1 MSSSASCADGP
12 DPAASKLKT
21 RFSSRFPFAKLGSP
35 FWVFFTAALFLDFGF
50 DLYFF
55 LYNLFLLNLHY
66 DERAIGIITSALTV
80 GNLLGTIPVGLLA
93 RRFGLQRL
101 LLVCFIAAPAICIV
115 RVQVSTMPGQV
126 AFAFLTGVAL
136 SVWPVCF
143 APAVAKLTTD
153 ETRVFAFSITFA
165 TGIGTGTLA
174 GLAGGYIPV
183 LFHSAN
189 RLGSVTT
196 GMRAVLIG
204 AAIVAMLG
212 AVPISKLRMTVPP
225 ASDKRKLFVFHP
237 FLLRFLPAF
246 AVWSMVTGSFI
257 PFAPVFFQKQLGIP
271 LQHVGMI
278 FSASELVQ
286 FCAVLLVPFLYQRIG
301 APAGIVIAQLATGA
315 AALVLAHAHSAQFAV
330 GWYLVMAGAQFTAG
344 PGFYGMLMSKMPE
357 SDRSGASAMQNI
369 AGALSQAG
377 ASALTGVL
385 IVRSG
390 YGTVFVLDVVLA
402 VVSAFLVLAC
412 LIRQT
417 DVPEADR
424 SFSPSSSLSEE
435 IHAGPVSTP

>member
-1 MSSSASCADGP
+1 
-12 DPAASKLKT
+12 
-21 RFSSRFPFAKLGSP
+21 
-35 FWVFFTAALFLDFGF
+35 
-50 DLYFF
+50 
-55 LYNLFLLNLHY
+55 
-66 DERAIGIITSALTV
+66 
-80 GNLLGTIPVGLLA
+80 
-93 RRFGLQRL
+93 
-101 LLVCFIAAPAICIV
+101 
-115 RVQVSTMPGQV
+115 
-126 AFAFLTGVAL
+126 
-136 SVWPVCF
+136 
-143 APAVAKLTTD
+143 
-153 ETRVFAFSITFA
+153 
-165 TGIGTGTLA
+165 
-174 GLAGGYIPV
+174 
-183 LFHSAN
+183 
-189 RLGSVTT
+189 
-196 GMRAVLIG
+196 
-204 AAIVAMLG
+204 
-212 AVPISKLRMTVPP
+212 
-225 ASDKRKLFVFHP
+225 
-237 FLLRFLPAF
+237 
-246 AVWSMVTGSFI
+246 
-257 PFAPVFFQKQLGIP
+257 
-271 LQHVGMI
+271 
-278 FSASELVQ
+278 
-286 FCAVLLVPFLYQRIG
+286 VPFLYQRIG

-417 DVPEADR
+417 DVPDADR